1 MTKAVQPLAPIH
13 DAKSLRSAR
22 ELAYAE
28 FREHQSVTKLTK
40 QLSKLSDQLLISLWN
55 SCDLNNEATLVAV
68 GGFGRA
74 ALFPFSDIDILIL
87 LPDNQKLI
95 AEVLSSK
102 IEKFVAY
109 CWDTGLEI
117 GCLLYTS
124 PSPRDS

>member
-68 GGFGRA
+68 GGFGRG
-74 ALFPFSDIDILIL
+74 ALFPFPISI
-87 LPDNQKLI
+87 
-95 AEVLSSK
+95 
-102 IEKFVAY
+102 F
-109 CWDTGLEI
+109 
-117 GCLLYTS
+117 
-124 PSPRDS
+124 